1 MSIDPLKLGLEQSF
15 ESERWKRMIRECED
29 MEQLRDMG
37 LILVQQL
44 AQQKAASAWMASRA
58 YESENAKLQMLARL
72 IKQSTGQDDQQS
84 PERGM

>member
-1 MSIDPLKLGLEQSF
+1 MSMDPLELGLEQSF

-29 MEQLRDMG
+29 MEQLREMG

-58 YESENAKLQMLARL
+58 SESENAKLQMLARL

>member
-1 MSIDPLKLGLEQSF
+1 MSMDPLELGLEQSF

-29 MEQLRDMG
+29 LEQLREMG

-58 YESENAKLQMLARL
+58 SESENAKLQMLARL

>member
-1 MSIDPLKLGLEQSF
+1 MSMDPLELGLEQSF

-29 MEQLRDMG
+29 MEQLREMG

-58 YESENAKLQMLARL
+58 SESENAKLQMLARL
-72 IKQSTGQDDQQS
+72 IKQSTGQDVQQS
-84 PERGM
+84 P